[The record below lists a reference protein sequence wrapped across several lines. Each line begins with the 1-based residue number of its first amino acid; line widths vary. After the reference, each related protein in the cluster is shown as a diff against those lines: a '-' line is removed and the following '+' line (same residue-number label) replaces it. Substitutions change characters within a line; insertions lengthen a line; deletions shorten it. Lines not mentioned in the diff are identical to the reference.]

1 MPPPL
6 FLDADPGH
14 DDALAIVLA
23 GHSPLADLQA
33 RERETKRERGARLP
47 PLLTLSSSPQLV
59 TTVASNHSLG
69 NVTRNAATVIAAA
82 GLGARVALSAGA
94 ARPLLA
100 PSLTCPEIHGG
111 SGLCTRDGPFADRL
125 PGLERAGAA
134 PRRVAEPAAVALGHA
149 IRAAAATLPPGGRVK
164 VVATGALTNVALL
177 LALYPDLEETV
188 DLTIMGGSTIGGNT
202 SPVAEFN
209 LQVDPH
215 AAAAV
220 LAAGGRGLRVTLMP
234 LDVTHQALVT
244 PSILASLGLAEGAG
258 EGGSSLPPLSPLR
271 AALRDVLL
279 FFAES
284 YASVFDFAAG
294 PPLHDPVAVFAALAP
309 HHVTT
314 VRVRI
319 DVETASPLSAGQ
331 TVVDARAQTGRPPNA
346 WLATAVEWPAFW
358 GALAAAIA
366 AADAASPLN
375 GVASAARAEDCLGKA
390 RG

>member
-1 MPPPL
+1 
-6 FLDADPGH
+6 
-14 DDALAIVLA
+14 
-23 GHSPLADLQA
+23 
-33 RERETKRERGARLP
+33 
-47 PLLTLSSSPQLV
+47 
-59 TTVASNHSLG
+59 
-69 NVTRNAATVIAAA
+69 
-82 GLGARVALSAGA
+82 
-94 ARPLLA
+94 
-100 PSLTCPEIHGG
+100 
-111 SGLCTRDGPFADRL
+111 
-125 PGLERAGAA
+125 
-134 PRRVAEPAAVALGHA
+134 VAEPAAVALGHA